1 MKQERSFTRK
11 DGRQFDEMRPIK
23 VQCDLY
29 GYAHAS
35 VLLEIG
41 FTKVLA
47 SVSLQ
52 TGVPQFLKG
61 QRTGWLTA
69 EYAMLPCSTR
79 QRTNRDSSQA
89 KANARSLE
97 ISRIIGRSFRSVVDL
112 SLLPDKTIYIDC
124 DVLQADGGTRVASIT
139 AASLALSIAVRRWI
153 RDSVIEQNILKE
165 SIVAMSVGLVNGK
178 AFLDLTQEEDNAATA
193 DWNFVTTKSGKLIE
207 IQGTAEKEPISCEEF
222 DDLKKLGLQGAT
234 AVLVESEEQLLQNPS
249 IKKLFE
255 SIDLLSSPAPSSKK
269 EKSSLFSIGAR
280 ISN

>member
-1 MKQERSFTRK
+1 MKQEHSFVRK
-11 DGRQFDEMRPIK
+11 DGRNFDELRNVR
-23 VQCDLY
+23 VQCDLF
-29 GYAHAS
+29 GYAGAS
-35 VLLEIG
+35 VFLEIG
-41 FTKVLA
+41 STKVLA

-79 QRTNRDSSQA
+79 QRTTRDSSQA

-124 DVLQADGGTRVASIT
+124 DVLQADGGTRVTSIT
-139 AASLALSIAVRRWI
+139 AASLALSIALKRWA
-153 RDSVIEQNILKE
+153 RDGVVAHNVLREPIT
-165 SIVAMSVGLVNGK
+165 AMSVGFVNGK
-178 AFLDLTQEEDNAATA
+178 ACLDLTQEEDNLASA
-193 DWNFVTTKSGKLIE
+193 DWNFVVTKSGKLIE
-207 IQGTAEKEPISCEEF
+207 IQGTAEKQPISCEEF
-222 DDLKKLGLQGAT
+222 DELKLLGLAGAAT
-234 AVLVESEEQLLQNPS
+234 VFMKAEEQLMQNPA

-255 SIDLLSSPAPSSKK
+255 VSESDLSQTKK
-269 EKSSLFSIGAR
+269 EKNPSLFSIGAR